1 VFAEDEADVLVSA
14 ARTPSELAAMV
25 ERRVDGL
32 PLEHVVGWAQFCGLR
47 IAVADGVFVPRHRS
61 ELLARTAAGLVD
73 RPGAVV
79 VDLCC
84 GSGALGA
91 VVAATARHPVR
102 LYAADLD
109 HAAVA
114 CARENLEPYGGLV
127 LQGDLFDA
135 LPSGLRGRVAV
146 LAANVPYVPT
156 GAIELLPREARLHEP
171 RLALDGGGDGL
182 DVLRRVA
189 AGAASWLA
197 PGGHLLVETSERQL
211 AVAEGVVRDAGL
223 SAAVVRDEELEAT
236 VLVGRSPVS

>member
-1 VFAEDEADVLVSA
+1 MGRSGPTTGPSTGSGAGTREGTGVTFPRVRGVVSLGPREVALTSAPHGPAWAGVVARLRAAGCVFAEDEADVLVSA

-25 ERRVDGL
+25 ERRGDGL

-47 IAVADGVFVPRHRS
+47 IAVADGGFVPRHRS

-135 LPSGLRGRVAV
+135 LP
-146 LAANVPYVPT
+146 
-156 GAIELLPREARLHEP
+156 
-171 RLALDGGGDGL
+171 
-182 DVLRRVA
+182 
-189 AGAASWLA
+189 
-197 PGGHLLVETSERQL
+197 
-211 AVAEGVVRDAGL
+211 
-223 SAAVVRDEELEAT
+223 
-236 VLVGRSPVS
+236 